1 MTKHLS
7 TPVARPTATSSAAPV
22 APDLHL
28 EDALASTMTDKR
40 IEVLRAIGSQGS
52 ISQAARDNGVSYKAA
67 WQAIETLTN
76 LAGVPLLEKSVGGA
90 GGGGARLTPGAQALL
105 AAADRLAQAKTAALA
120 QIRGE
125 LVNTPTAALNM
136 TGMGFRTSM
145 RNQLP
150 CRVQEIDNTSP
161 ITRVWLELP
170 DGQRL
175 ASRITPESL
184 ELLDLKKGQSVLALC
199 KATAVTIAPTIV
211 AVGEVS
217 IVKGHITKRLSLKRD
232 GQVSMSLGQ
241 GVQLA
246 GFAQSGTDLK
256 LKQGSMAAIAESA
269 VVIGLPG

>member
-1 MTKHLS
+1 MTNRAT
-7 TPVARPTATSSAAPV
+7 TPPP
-22 APDLHL
+22 PNLHL

-40 IEVLRAIGSQGS
+40 IEVLRAIGREGS
-52 ISQAARDNGVSYKAA
+52 ISQAARESGVSYKAA

-90 GGGGARLTPGAQALL
+90 GGGGARLTADAQALL

-120 QIRGE
+120 QIRGG
-125 LVNTPTAALNM
+125 LANTSCATLNVS
-136 TGMGFRTSM
+136 GMGFRTSM

-150 CRVQEIDNTSP
+150 CRVHAIENTRLT
-161 ITRVWLELP
+161 TRVWLELP
-170 DGQRL
+170 DGQQL

-184 ELLDLKKGQSVLALC
+184 ELLDLKKGQAVLALC

-217 IVKGHITKRLSLKRD
+217 VLKGHIGKRLGLKRD
-232 GQVSMSLGQ
+232 GQVSISLGQ
-241 GVQLA
+241 GVQLS

-256 LKQGSMAAIAESA
+256 LKQAAMAAVADSG